1 MYTLDIRSI
10 IFFNSTYAIKIMHEP
25 MRFLQCVC
33 VCLGVGDYQLSQGFA
48 LIDCASMTFGVT
60 CHLTS
65 IIFMYFLKKALLKH
79 NLPFLTS
86 FEAQNCHL
94 LIMQPFFQP

>member
-1 MYTLDIRSI
+1 MITLRIIYTLDIRSI
-10 IFFNSTYAIKIMHEP
+10 SFFNSTYAIKIMHEP

-48 LIDCASMTFGVT
+48 LIDCASVT

-79 NLPFLTS
+79 NLPF
-86 FEAQNCHL
+86 
-94 LIMQPFFQP
+94 